1 MSPSPAAQLLKGFGL
16 VVYGPSAA
24 YSMVL
29 GALLPVVPVLAHA
42 FSDSVAVAAVAVAML
57 SIGELVGSLPAGAVI
72 ARVGEKR
79 TMILS
84 GLIGLT
90 GVAIIAL
97 LPSLAFLFLGGFLVG
112 VGSSA
117 FQLARHAVLT
127 MYTPLP
133 VRARAM
139 SLLGGSGRLGLSVGP
154 LATGALLSLTAA
166 NGAVMIFV
174 AAILAATIALV
185 GFSPEITAKRVQRSF
200 DFPSVTVNAEH
211 SAGQSELPGRTPT
224 FWQAIRDGL
233 TVLSTL
239 GMATLTLSLL
249 RSGRQAII
257 PLWGIAIGSD
267 ASTIAWVAGMSGALD
282 FLLFYASGQLMD
294 RYGRLAAALPGTIGL
309 SAGFFVLWLSEF
321 FTGQVGWW
329 IAAAVLMGLTNGASS
344 GIVKTL
350 GSDVAPKNNPA
361 PFLGAWNT
369 LADVGT
375 VAAPLIISAFTA
387 TLGIGVG
394 ALALTV
400 CGVAGALGL
409 WRWVPKYVPRVKR

>member
-1 MSPSPAAQLLKGFGL
+1 
-16 VVYGPSAA
+16 
-24 YSMVL
+24 
-29 GALLPVVPVLAHA
+29 
-42 FSDSVAVAAVAVAML
+42 
-57 SIGELVGSLPAGAVI
+57 
-72 ARVGEKR
+72 
-79 TMILS
+79 
-84 GLIGLT
+84 
-90 GVAIIAL
+90 
-97 LPSLAFLFLGGFLVG
+97 
-112 VGSSA
+112 
-117 FQLARHAVLT
+117 
-127 MYTPLP
+127 
-133 VRARAM
+133 
-139 SLLGGSGRLGLSVGP
+139 
-154 LATGALLSLTAA
+154 
-166 NGAVMIFV
+166 
-174 AAILAATIALV
+174 
-185 GFSPEITAKRVQRSF
+185 
-200 DFPSVTVNAEH
+200 
-211 SAGQSELPGRTPT
+211 
-224 FWQAIRDGL
+224 
-233 TVLSTL
+233 
-239 GMATLTLSLL
+239 MATLTLSLL